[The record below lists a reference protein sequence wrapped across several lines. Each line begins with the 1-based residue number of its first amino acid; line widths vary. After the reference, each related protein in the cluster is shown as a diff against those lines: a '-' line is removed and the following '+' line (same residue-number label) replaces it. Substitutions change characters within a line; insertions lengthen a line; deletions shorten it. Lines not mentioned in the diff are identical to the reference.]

1 MKATL
6 SHSPTME
13 FIIPVIPSLA
23 QATRLPPPRWGAG
36 RSNIQAVPAAARTQH
51 CHRPAWPPTPEAS
64 WQSCSSCS
72 PPPHV
77 HNWQC
82 PSASPSSLPQSSGR
96 GNPTSQ
102 LWSPPLHPRGT
113 HSHPGDVPPTLPPP
127 GPTPHNVFTTR
138 RHPTQNGIQNPT
150 SPFPRPSNPPLSC
163 SHRGGGAGASRH
175 AAGFLHSVSHG
186 LGMHLDPANPF
197 PTSLCTA

>member
-1 MKATL
+1 ML
-6 SHSPTME
+6 
-13 FIIPVIPSLA
+13 
-23 QATRLPPPRWGAG
+23 LP
-36 RSNIQAVPAAARTQH
+36 
-51 CHRPAWPPTPEAS
+51 PAWPSRLQRPSRTWSLLSRLARPPAHGDLPPLCKPP
-64 WQSCSSCS
+64 WPQPHACSRPPCS
-72 PPPHV
+72 RPPHV

-102 LWSPPLHPRGT
+102 LWSPRLHPWGP